1 MTTVYVYVMNTMA
14 DWEIGYCLAE
24 LNSKRF
30 FRKDDKEISVKTV
43 YLSMNPVKTMGGLVI
58 VPDLTIKDIQV
69 NKDNVLILPGSDRWS
84 ESENSP
90 ILGIAKQFFEAGGL
104 VAAICGATV
113 ALANIGLL
121 DDKKHTSN
129 GAGYLNMFCPGYKGT
144 DNYIDKPAVR
154 DGNLITAAAK
164 GALDMTRLILEYLDV
179 FGTDTLEH
187 WFAYFSTGNANE
199 FFAMMQSSQ
208 RQRKRVGRKD

>member
-1 MTTVYVYVMNTMA
+1 MKTVYVYVMDTMA

-30 FRKDDKEISVKTV
+30 FRKNAAEISVKTV
-43 YLSMNPVKTMGGLVI
+43 SLSKKPVKSMGGLTI
-58 VPDLTIKDIQV
+58 VPDLAVNDIQIT
-69 NKDNVLILPGSDRWS
+69 KDNALILPGSDSWS
-84 ESENSP
+84 EADDLR
-90 ILGIAKQFFEAGGL
+90 ILEIAKQFMEAGGL

-113 ALANIGLL
+113 ALANMGLL

-129 GAGYLNMFCPGYKGT
+129 GAGFLNMFCPEYKGT

-154 DGNLITAAAK
+154 DGNLITAAAT

-179 FGTDTLEH
+179 FGADTLEH
-187 WFAYFSTGNANE
+187 WYAYFSTGNAKE
-199 FFAMMQSSQ
+199 FFAMMQSLQ
-208 RQRKRVGRKD
+208 K

>member
-1 MTTVYVYVMNTMA
+1 MQTVYVYVMNTMA

-30 FRKDDKEISVKTV
+30 FKKDAEEISVKTV
-43 YLSMNPVKTMGGLVI
+43 SVSKEPVKSMGGLGI
-58 VPDLTIKDIQV
+58 VPDLTIEDIQV
-69 NKDNVLILPGSDRWS
+69 TKDHVLLLPGSDSWS
-84 ESENSP
+84 EEKNFR
-90 ILGIAKQFFEAGGL
+90 ILEIARKLLEAGGL

-129 GAGYLNMFCPGYKGT
+129 GAGFLNMFCPEYKGT
-144 DNYIDKPAVR
+144 DYYIDEPAVR
-154 DGNLITAAAK
+154 DGNLITAAAT

-179 FGTDTLEH
+179 FGAATLEH
-187 WFAYFSTGNANE
+187 WYAYFSTGNANE
-199 FFAMMQSSQ
+199 FFALMQSLQ
-208 RQRKRVGRKD
+208 

>member
-24 LNSKRF
+24 LHSKRF
-30 FRKDDKEISVKTV
+30 FRKDAREISVKTV
-43 YLSMNPVKTMGGLVI
+43 SLSKEPVKSMGGLTI
-58 VPDLTIKDIQV
+58 VPNLTIKDVQA

-90 ILGIAKQFFEAGGL
+90 ILGIAKQFLEAGGL

-113 ALANIGLL
+113 ALANIGIL

-129 GAGYLNMFCPGYKGT
+129 GAGFLNMFCPEYKGT
-144 DNYIDKPAVR
+144 DHYIDKPAVR
-154 DGNLITAAAK
+154 DGNLITAAAT
-164 GALDMTRLILEYLDV
+164 GALDMTRLILEYLDL
-179 FGTDTLEH
+179 FAADTLEH
-187 WFAYFSTGNANE
+187 WYAYFSTGNADE
-199 FFAMMQSSQ
+199 FFAMMQCLQ
-208 RQRKRVGRKD
+208 K